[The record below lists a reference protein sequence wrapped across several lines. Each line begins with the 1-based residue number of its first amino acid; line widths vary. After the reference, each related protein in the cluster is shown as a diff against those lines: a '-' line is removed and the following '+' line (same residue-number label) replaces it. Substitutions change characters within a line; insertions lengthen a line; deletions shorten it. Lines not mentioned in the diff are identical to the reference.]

1 MLFERKSAKQAK
13 RDLADLNEFRRLA
26 KRKGSPRGETN
37 SADMVSPLD
46 VSLGKK
52 PSKTLLFFEIKM
64 FTGH

>member
-1 MLFERKSAKQAK
+1 MSYLLKPTAIQPLK
-13 RDLADLNEFRRLA
+13 A

-52 PSKTLLFFEIKM
+52 TSKTLLFFAIKM